1 MSQSDEQ
8 QIRAV
13 IDTWIQASREQDLA
27 TVLNLMTE
35 DVVFLTPGN
44 APMRREDF
52 AAASNSMTGKIKIDG
67 SPDIQE
73 ITIAGDLAIC
83 WNRLEIVA
91 TPLEGNGAP
100 VKRKGNTLSVFRR
113 GQDGK
118 WRIWRDANLLGA
130 PSPA

>member
-13 IDTWIQASREQDLA
+13 IDAWIEASRQQDLA
-27 TVLNLMTE
+27 TVLSLMTE

-44 APMRREDF
+44 APMLRKDF
-52 AAASNSMTGKIKIDG
+52 VAASHAMTGKIKIDG
-67 SPDIQE
+67 SSEIQE
-73 ITIAGDLAIC
+73 ITVAGDLAIC

-91 TPLEGNGAP
+91 TSFDGSGAP
-100 VKRKGNTLSVFRR
+100 VRRKGSTLSVFRR
-113 GQDGK
+113 DQDGK

-130 PSPA
+130 PTPA